1 MEGRLTGGFRF
12 GPIESP
18 TRGGEPGTDWRVLAA
33 AGKLEEQAR
42 GTENPRLLGALGTAH
57 LVTRDFDGAVKYFDQ
72 AIDLGPDDPLLRADR
87 SAALLARGDV
97 AGDGWVE
104 DVMRALDDASRAV
117 SMAPTLAE
125 ARFNKALALQR
136 MQLPDEE
143 LAAWREYLQV
153 DEASPWA
160 EFARARIAALQK
172 APRSQS
178 RRDADGFAQWLA
190 PVTAVGSPASRGLA
204 PLLAD
209 HRQQAR
215 EWLEGEALPQWGR
228 AMIRDDGVAAE
239 HWLAA
244 GRLVAVALVA
254 AGGDAMP
261 LAAIEGITQ
270 ADPGQ
275 HRRLRE
281 LATAYLAYAEAAR
294 LLDGVELKAAA
305 HKMQEA
311 APAFQHAGSPYALWQ
326 PVFDAIADR
335 VAGRTESA
343 MAALAAVA
351 WSDVPA
357 RYAYLL
363 GRAGWTHA
371 VCLAS
376 LGRLDQASDAYLD
389 ALQRLDGS
397 GETTYVP
404 QLHAM
409 LADTLSQMGDYASA
423 WGHQADALAA
433 LSLLRGTP
441 RSDVI
446 LLNAAMLALDLGLNE
461 AALPF
466 QNSLIAARAAAMDQR
481 LPEAYLQRANT
492 LALNGR
498 HADAERDLASADPLV
513 RDLRDDGLR
522 DRLAAEWHGVR
533 ARLPTAPP
541 LAVLESSDQALTF
554 FRRAEHRLRAVS
566 LLVWKARALQRLSRL
581 DEAEAALADAT
592 RELEAHRAALLTP
605 EARATSFEEG
615 RAAVSETVRLLAV
628 SRGQPDRGLAAAE
641 RGRARALTDPTRD
654 SIRTPSEVA
663 NSLPDGAAVLFYAV
677 LDDRVLVW
685 TLTRRHQQFRDVA
698 LALPELQR
706 EVNAFNNAILRGADR
721 PELARLS
728 RPLLRLLSD
737 DGAVPQGVSTL
748 VLVADGPLHD
758 LAFSALVQGSGR
770 YLVEDAAVLLSPS
783 LTAVALGDG
792 VAVRSAVT
800 VATAAAINACRSCR
814 MRTRRPPRSAPSI
827 LPAQCSRDRR
837 PSSGGCWRLP
847 PRTTS
852 CTLRVTLS

>member
-1 MEGRLTGGFRF
+1 MFAETVRTVQALRDADGEVPGGVMPPPRGDAQGFLTRRLLAGGALAAAAVLAIAVWWPRPAPRPELVDLVAAVGDRRPVEGRLTGGFGF

-72 AIDLGPDDPLLRADR
+72 AIDLGPDDPVLRADR
-87 SAALLARGDV
+87 SAALLARGEV
-97 AGDGWVE
+97 AGDGGAE
-104 DVMRALDDASRAV
+104 DVVRALDDASRAV

-136 MQLPDEE
+136 MRLPDEE
-143 LAAWREYLQV
+143 LTAWQEYLQV
-153 DEASPWA
+153 DDASPWA
-160 EFARARIAALQK
+160 EFARARIAALQN
-172 APRSQS
+172 PRSQS
-178 RRDADGFAQWLA
+178 GRDADAFARWLA
-190 PVTAVGSPASRGLA
+190 PVTAMGTPASDALA
-204 PLLAD
+204 PLIAD
-209 HRQQAR
+209 HRQRAR

-270 ADPGQ
+270 TDRGQ
-275 HRRLRE
+275 PRRLRE
-281 LATAYLAYAEAAR
+281 LATAHLAYAEAAR
-294 LLDGVELKAAA
+294 LLDGIELEAAA

-311 APAFQHAGSPYALWQ
+311 APAFQHAGSPYALWR

-335 VAGRTESA
+335 MAGRTESA

-357 RYAYLL
+357 RYAYLV
-363 GRAGWTHA
+363 GRAGWTRA

-397 GETTYVP
+397 GETTSVA

-423 WGHQADALAA
+423 WSHQADALAA
-433 LSLLRGTP
+433 VSPLRGTP

-466 QNSLIAARAAAMDQR
+466 QNSLIAARAAARDQH

-513 RDLRDDGLR
+513 RALRDTGHR
-522 DRLAAEWHGVR
+522 ERLAAEWHAVR
-533 ARLPTAPP
+533 ARLPTATP
-541 LAVLESSDQALTF
+541 LAVLESSDSGPGVLSPCGPFAAGGIAAGLEG
-554 FRRAEHRLRAVS
+554 AGVS
-566 LLVWKARALQRLSRL
+566 A
-581 DEAEAALADAT
+581 
-592 RELEAHRAALLTP
+592 P
-605 EARATSFEEG
+605 EPVG
-615 RAAVSETVRLLAV
+615 
-628 SRGQPDRGLAAAE
+628 
-641 RGRARALTDPTRD
+641 RGRSRAC
-654 SIRTPSEVA
+654 
-663 NSLPDGAAVLFYAV
+663 
-677 LDDRVLVW
+677 
-685 TLTRRHQQFRDVA
+685 RRH
-698 LALPELQR
+698 PGTG
-706 EVNAFNNAILRGADR
+706 GA
-721 PELARLS
+721 
-728 RPLLRLLSD
+728 
-737 DGAVPQGVSTL
+737 
-748 VLVADGPLHD
+748 
-758 LAFSALVQGSGR
+758 
-770 YLVEDAAVLLSPS
+770 
-783 LTAVALGDG
+783 
-792 VAVRSAVT
+792 
-800 VATAAAINACRSCR
+800 SCR
-814 MRTRRPPRSAPSI
+814 LVDT
-827 LPAQCSRDRR
+827 
-837 PSSGGCWRLP
+837 GGARHFF
-847 PRTTS
+847 
-852 CTLRVTLS
+852 